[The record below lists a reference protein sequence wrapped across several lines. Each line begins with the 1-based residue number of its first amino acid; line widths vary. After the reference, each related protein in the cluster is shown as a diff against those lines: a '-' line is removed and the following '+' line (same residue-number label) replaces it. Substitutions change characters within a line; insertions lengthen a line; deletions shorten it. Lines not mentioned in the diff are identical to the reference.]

1 MRISD
6 WSSDVCSSDLW
17 LFGVPGALVLPLML
31 VLSRRMWGEYAM
43 GGWQGQLGRCLLGIY
58 LIGLALSLY
67 QPDPLVALP
76 AGWGGVLGLLT
87 TKAILSL
94 SANAPDPASMWISGS
109 IMTIAL
115 ITGIVIWY
123 RSLALE
129 KPLFH
134 FEKPKLPRFS
144 LPRRGL
150 GDETAELRSAPVE
163 AAPRPAVAPAERP
176 PHNLQSP
183 QPAAARPQSRDARP
197 ERTEERRVGQN
208 SGSTVRSQGS

>member
-1 MRISD
+1 MLRLPPRSTRTD
-6 WSSDVCSSDLW
+6 T
-17 LFGVPGALVLPLML
+17 LFP
-31 VLSRRMWGEYAM
+31 Y
-43 GGWQGQLGRCLLGIY
+43 
-58 LIGLALSLY
+58 
-67 QPDPLVALP
+67 
-76 AGWGGVLGLLT
+76 T
-87 TKAILSL
+87 TLFRSILSL

-150 GDETAELRSAPVE
+150 VDETAALRSAPVE
-163 AAPRPAVAPAERP
+163 AAPRPAVAPAARP
-176 PHNLQSP
+176 PISIP
-183 QPAAARPQSRDARP
+183 QHHPSAAPPQHHHTNKA
-197 ERTEERRVGQN
+197 G
-208 SGSTVRSQGS
+208 